1 MGPRARARGNT
12 WRPTPFVR
20 FQIASMGP
28 RARARG
34 NANTTSDKPMSG
46 VLQWGRER
54 ALAETALSVTTEL
67 SKSQQPFSERVR
79 NTGPASM
86 RGDGKAS
93 HKQETT

>member
-12 WRPTPFVR
+12 RPIKSILKLGLL
-20 FQIASMGP
+20 QWG
-28 RARARG
+28 RARAL
-34 NANTTSDKPMSG
+34 AETSRKRSRRCCG
-46 VLQWGRER
+46 RRLQWGRER
-54 ALAETALSVTTEL
+54 ALAETAVSVTTEL